1 MLDRRLVYIKWR
13 DPAHAEV
20 LMMIMMMM
28 IMTLLM
34 TLLMTRCST
43 PGRV

>member
-20 LMMIMMMM
+20 LMVIMMM
-28 IMTLLM
+28 IVILLM
-34 TLLMTRCST
+34 TPLMTRCST

>member
-28 IMTLLM
+28 MTPLM

>member
-20 LMMIMMMM
+20 LMMIMMM
-28 IMTLLM
+28 IM

>member
-20 LMMIMMMM
+20 FMMIMMMT
-28 IMTLLM
+28 MTLLM

>member
-20 LMMIMMMM
+20 LMMIMMM